1 MLKSRWI
8 LKAALLIALLT
19 LPVTGMARGKL
30 YAHHGNQKFSRKSLS
45 VGQARNSVAM
55 SVAKRLNVPRS
66 GFMVKPSQ
74 IKVSIKMAPDGKTA
88 VWRASVKPRRG
99 SAYDKLGKH
108 FGTQVK
114 SQMYGTINVGL
125 RAPTQNQIRTKAFE
139 LYKARKS
146 GNAKSDWVA
155 AEKQLTKFGNKPRT
169 STIRKLAFK
178 MYQGRQKGTARSDW
192 FKAQKMLT
200 RDLNGGRVKFINN
213 SKAYNNTLRSMF
225 FPGARK
231 QLLAISY

>member
-1 MLKSRWI
+1 MLKSRWT
-8 LKAALLIALLT
+8 LKAALLIALLL
-19 LPVTGMARGKL
+19 LPMSGMARGKL

-45 VGQARNSVAM
+45 VGQARHSVAM
-55 SVAKRLNVPRS
+55 SVASRLNVPRS

-88 VWRASVKPRRG
+88 VWRASVRPRRG

-114 SQMYGTINVGL
+114 SQMYGTINVAL
-125 RAPTQNQIRTKAFE
+125 RNPSQNQIRTKAFN
-139 LYKARKS
+139 LYKTRKA
-146 GNAKSDWVA
+146 GDAKSDWLT
-155 AEKQLTKFGNKPRT
+155 AEKKLSRYGNKPRK
-169 STIRKLAFK
+169 SSIRKLAFK
-178 MYQGRQKGTARSDW
+178 LYQGRQRGTANSDW
-192 FKAQKMLT
+192 LQAQKSL
-200 RDLNGGRVKFINN
+200 RQDLNGGRVKFINS

-231 QLLAISY
+231 